1 MKEHSIIITDKDID
15 REDEHIPKG
24 SEGVIVHI
32 YEQGKAYEVE
42 FDGCKVVTVYHDE
55 IKQ

>member
-1 MKEHSIIITDKDID
+1 MEEHSIITTNQDIN
-15 REDEHIPKG
+15 REGEHIPKG
-24 SEGVIVHI
+24 SEGAIVHI

-42 FDGCKVVTVYHDE
+42 FDDCNVVTVYHDE

>member
-1 MKEHSIIITDKDID
+1 MKEHSIITINQDID
-15 REDEHIPKG
+15 REDEHIDKG